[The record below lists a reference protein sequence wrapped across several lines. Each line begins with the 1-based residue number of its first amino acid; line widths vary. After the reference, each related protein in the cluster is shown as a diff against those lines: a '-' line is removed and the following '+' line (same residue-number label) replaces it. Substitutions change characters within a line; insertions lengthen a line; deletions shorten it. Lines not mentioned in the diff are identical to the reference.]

1 MSDIATSPSASAAPQ
16 ALPSPTSLRGAA
28 QAAFARGEPLVVMTT
43 LTGCPYCAIVRNH
56 YLLPMRREGKLHAVQ
71 LDVMD
76 RTGTLQDFDG
86 QMTSPADQARAW
98 KARFTPTVLFFG
110 PDGREL
116 AERLVGIAVPDFYG
130 EYLEARLAEARQKLK

>member
-1 MSDIATSPSASAAPQ
+1 MNQIAPPPA
-16 ALPSPTSLRGAA
+16 ALPTPTSLRGAT
-28 QAAFARGEPLVVMTT
+28 QAAAARGEPLVVMTT
-43 LTGCPYCAIVRNH
+43 LTGCPYCAIVRNS
-56 YLLPMRREGKLHAVQ
+56 YLLPMRRDGLLVAVQ

-76 RTGTLQDFDG
+76 RTGNVQGFDG
-86 QMTSPADQARAW
+86 QLSTPADLARAW

-130 EYLEARLAEARQKLK
+130 EYLEARLREARQALKGDKPR